1 MPRGRPGVNEVVV
14 EIEVAPVNGADL
26 LFAAGW
32 FGGYPDVRAPMG
44 QKATTTVIPADRR
57 PILLGAATSSG
68 EPAMDDLPGRRDQ

>member
-32 FGGYPDVRAPMG
+32 FGGYPDVRAPMEAEG
-44 QKATTTVIPADRR
+44 DDHRRTGRHKAYPPWCGHFLR
-57 PILLGAATSSG
+57 GAG
-68 EPAMDDLPGRRDQ
+68 DG